1 MTTEISVSGVESI
14 LIFPVSGVTSELVEL
29 LAVPELSSVFELSE
43 VVTLDKLEDTSDES
57 EEDVLVVVV
66 TESVLLVDVELSSE
80 ELS

>member
-14 LIFPVSGVTSELVEL
+14 LIFPVSKVTSELVKS

-43 VVTLDKLEDTSDES
+43 VVTLDKLGDTSDES

-66 TESVLLVDVELSSE
+66 TESLLLVDVELSSE

>member
-1 MTTEISVSGVESI
+1 LTTEISVSGVESI
-14 LIFPVSGVTSELVEL
+14 LIFPVSKVTSELVKS

-43 VVTLDKLEDTSDES
+43 VVTLDKLGDTSDES

-66 TESVLLVDVELSSE
+66 TESLLLVDVELSSE

>member
-1 MTTEISVSGVESI
+1 LTTDISVSGVESI
-14 LIFPVSGVTSELVEL
+14 LIFPVSGVTSELVKS